1 MREISLLDCTLRDGG
16 CVNDFNFGENY
27 MNQIF
32 DGVQKS
38 GVEIIECGY
47 IDENKGS
54 VSGRTQF
61 IDDVAINN
69 SLLIRKETN
78 AQYVAMIDYGKFD
91 VTKLQPRSES
101 TIDGIRLA
109 FHKKNRID
117 MIAWA
122 KIIVSKGYDVY
133 IQPMLVMRYSDREL
147 IDLIDMINQ
156 ELPNAAAFYIVDS
169 FGEMR
174 TADLNRVANLVDHNL
189 VESMPVGFHSHN
201 NLQLSYSNAMSLL
214 DFPTHRDLIFDVS
227 ILGMGKGAGNLNAE
241 IFAEHLN
248 LYYGKEYKISAMLEV
263 IDNVLNQIRQEHTW
277 GYSIE
282 YYLSSINHCTPS
294 YAGYFYSKHTL
305 TIDDLAVLL
314 GMIEES
320 KKISFDRDYAR
331 QLYFDYVGK
340 KVDDSHT
347 ITQLKEKLQKR
358 YVILAAPGK
367 SLLGNI
373 EQIKKE
379 KEERQ
384 AIVISVNHVLPEIAD
399 IVFATKK
406 NIYEMA
412 NQEKMA
418 VISTSNVTSNEK
430 EWIIN
435 YNRFNKIQGEEVDIS
450 IVILLNLLAE
460 LGIISVGMAGFDG
473 FTIDME
479 QNYYSEQL
487 MRPITKELAEQ
498 RNKLVRQAIDLQKE
512 NMRFDFLTP
521 SIYQ

>member
-16 CVNDFNFGENY
+16 CVNDFNFGEIY

-69 SLLIRKETN
+69 SLLLRKSSN
-78 AQYVAMIDYGKFD
+78 AKYVAMIDYGKFD
-91 VTKLQPRSES
+91 VNKLQSRGEG

-122 KIIVSKGYDVY
+122 KTIMSKGYEVY

-147 IDLIDMINQ
+147 IDLIDMVNQ

-214 DFPTHRDLIFDVS
+214 DFPTHRNLIFDVS

-248 LYYGKEYKISAMLEV
+248 LYYEKEYEISAMLEV

-340 KVDDSHT
+340 NVDDSHT
-347 ITQLKEKLQKR
+347 VEQLKEKLEGH
-358 YVILAAPGK
+358 YVMLVAPGK
-367 SLLGNI
+367 SLLENI

-379 KEERQ
+379 KEERH
-384 AIVISVNHVLPEIAD
+384 AIVISVNHVLPEVAD
-399 IVFATKK
+399 MVFATKK

-412 NQEKMA
+412 NQEKIT

-430 EWIIN
+430 EWVIN
-435 YNRFNKIQGEEVDIS
+435 YDRFNKLQGEEVDIS